1 MPLAKMVRRKALMAR
16 TIQQI
21 IEGFNTF
28 APTYPYYLEELGA
41 LTDEVRSS
49 DEGQLAME
57 AMLRVIERNPDVDL
71 GSPGPLVH
79 TLETFY
85 RKGYEKKLLESLA
98 RKPTDLTVWMLNRL
112 VNGAEGQT
120 KESYLDLLTEIA
132 QNNAKDEA
140 ARNSAKHFLEY
151 QAGG

>member
-1 MPLAKMVRRKALMAR
+1 ME
-16 TIQQI
+16 Q
-21 IEGFNTF
+21 
-28 APTYPYYLEELGA
+28 LGP

-49 DEGQLAME
+49 EEGQMAME
-57 AMLRVIERNPDVDL
+57 SMRRVIERNPDVAL

-85 RKGYEKKLLESLA
+85 KKGYEEKLLESLA

-112 VNGAEGQT
+112 VNGAEGRT

-132 QNNAKDEA
+132 ENGANDES
-140 ARNSAKHFLEY
+140 ARRSASRFLEY
-151 QAGG
+151 QAGR